1 MPNLFTLIGDAWRFY
16 QKQPVLNSVILWLL
30 FIPGALINVLITV
43 LAWMPEERL
52 DLALL
57 IIGLICMLSIVLVWG
72 TACVLL
78 VARRTVKT
86 SVGRTRTSF
95 DSLRH
100 EASTLILPL
109 LLTGIL
115 QACYVILWAILL
127 VVPGIIY
134 QIRTSFYHV
143 VIVTEGKS
151 YRAAL
156 KRSRNVVKG
165 QTWPMLGYLIGL
177 SLCLYLPVSILSMSG
192 WAYAVVVDARLTI
205 LFDVI
210 DAGLNGIATTLFLIA
225 LVSLYGTFQKRAKKI
240 S

>member
-16 QKQPVLNSVILWLL
+16 QKQPVLNSVILWLF
-30 FIPGALINVLITV
+30 FIPGALINVLVTMLDWV
-43 LAWMPEERL
+43 PEERL
-52 DLALL
+52 DISLL
-57 IIGLICMLSIVLVWG
+57 MVGLMLMLSILMVWG

-95 DSLRH
+95 DTLRY
-100 EASTLILPL
+100 EASALILPL

-115 QACYVILWAILL
+115 QACFVILWSILL
-127 VVPGIIY
+127 IVPGIIY

-143 VIVTEGKS
+143 VIVTEGKT

-156 KRSRNVVKG
+156 KRSRDVVKG
-165 QTWPMLGYLIGL
+165 HTWQMLGYLIGL
-177 SLCLYLPVSILSMSG
+177 WLCLYIPVSLVSMAG
-192 WAYAVVVDARLTI
+192 WTYAAAVDDRLTI
-205 LFDVI
+205 LFDVL
-210 DAGLNGIATTLFLIA
+210 DAGLNGFVTTLFLIA
-225 LVSLYGTFQKRAKKI
+225 LVSLYGTFQKRAKKL